1 MDVEENDGQGFIP
14 VDSGGGVDVAVG
26 DEWVE
31 VVGEVGRDG
40 YIEIGDDD
48 GYSCFALM
56 VEIFVYIYFADE
68 VSVFADGGEQF
79 EYSFYYC

>member
-1 MDVEENDGQGFIP
+1 M
-14 VDSGGGVDVAVG
+14 
-26 DEWVE
+26 
-31 VVGEVGRDG
+31 VGEVGRDG
-40 YIEIGDDD
+40 YIEVGDDD

-79 EYSFYYC
+79 EYSFYYCE